1 MNLNIDLSQ
10 LKSAINPK
18 FYPYL
23 TNQSRYEIHWGGA
36 GSGKSVFLAQKILIR
51 ILVGYMT
58 GVKHKFLCVRKTGPS
73 IRKSVYA
80 LFKGLINDWNL
91 NELVSINKS
100 ELSFYFNN
108 GSEILCQGL
117 DDVEK
122 IKSIYDITSIWCEEA
137 NELSKNDLLQLD
149 LRLRGRTQS
158 YKQIMCSFNP
168 VSKLV
173 FLYDM
178 FFVKP
183 KQDSV
188 TVHSTYRDNKF
199 LDPEYIA
206 TLENL
211 KNEDPT
217 YFQIYSEGDWGIL
230 KDVIYN
236 NYTTIDRFPE
246 KKFGDI
252 VYGVDFGYNAPSAVV
267 QVGYADREFYIKEM
281 LYQSKL
287 TNDDLISKLKDII
300 PKKHRR
306 SRIIYCDSAEPA
318 RIEEISR
325 AGFICKTSDKSVKDG
340 IDYLKRSKLYIHQDS
355 TNLLKEISGYKYKED
370 RDGNVLDDPLKF
382 NDHTMDAMRYCIY
395 THYGKIRPKASLAF
409 A

>member
-1 MNLNIDLSQ
+1 MNINIDLTRIKQ
-10 LKSAINPK
+10 AVNPK
-18 FYPYL
+18 FFPYL
-23 TNQSRYEIHWGGA
+23 MNHSRYEIHWGGA
-36 GSGKSVFLAQKILIR
+36 GSGKSVYIAQKILIR
-51 ILVGYMT
+51 ILVGYQT
-58 GVKHKFLCVRKTGPS
+58 GVIHKFLCIRKTGPS

-91 NELVSINKS
+91 NDIVNINKS

-149 LRLRGRTQS
+149 LRLRGRTKS
-158 YKQIMCSFNP
+158 YKQIICSFNP
-168 VSKLV
+168 ISKLI

-178 FFVKP
+178 FFVTP

-188 TVHSTYRDNKF
+188 VVHSTYRDNKF
-199 LDPEYIA
+199 LDAEYIA

-217 YFQIYSEGDWGIL
+217 YFQIYSEGQWGVL

-236 NYTTIDRFPE
+236 NYVTVDKFPE
-246 KKFGDI
+246 KKFKEI
-252 VYGVDFGYNAPSAVV
+252 VCGLDFGYNAPSALVR
-267 QVGYADREFYIKEM
+267 VGDYDNNFYIEEL
-281 LYQSKL
+281 LYETKL
-287 TNDDLISKLKDII
+287 TNNDLIERLKLSI
-300 PKKHRR
+300 PKKFRR
-306 SRIIYCDSAEPA
+306 KYIIYADTAEPA
-318 RIEEISR
+318 RISEINR
-325 AGFICKTSDKSVKDG
+325 AGFVCKPSDKSVKDG
-340 IDYLKRSKLYIHQDS
+340 IDYVKRNKLLIHQNS

-370 RDGNVLDDPLKF
+370 KDGNVLDIPLSW
-382 NDHTMDAMRYCIY
+382 NDHLMDSMRYCMY
-395 THYGKIRPKASLAF
+395 SHWGKLRPKAEVAF
-409 A
+409 V